1 VFEDAVYEFD
11 TMYKNKHA
19 LTKLAH
25 EHLRRNEYTYPH
37 GQQAPRDLIQLI
49 EVEARQGTEPVS
61 KGERVVEANL
71 RG

>member
-11 TMYKNKHA
+11 TMYKDKHA
-19 LTKLAH
+19 LTKLAK
-25 EHLRRNEYTYPH
+25 EHLRRNDYYYPH
-37 GQQAPRDLIQLI
+37 GQRAPQEYIELI
-49 EVEARQGTEPVS
+49 EVEARAASDPVS